1 MVTDII
7 NIETQVHTSVQ
18 NKSEDKK
25 IIVVDNFSSIELSE
39 ISNNIYFDYNTIEK
53 DNKLKLKIR
62 VPLSTTNEV
71 LCELIQ
77 KGAVIDTVKNEGDD

>member
-1 MVTDII
+1 MKI
-7 NIETQVHTSVQ
+7 
-18 NKSEDKK
+18 K

-39 ISNNIYFDYNTIEK
+39 IANNIYFDYNTIEK

-62 VPLSTTNEV
+62 VPLSKTNEV

-77 KGAVIDTVKNEGDD
+77 KGAVIDTVKNEGND